1 VTNVKYA
8 HKFPVI
14 ITRSSAGNKDLAK
27 KLRKAGYL
35 PICINLLKFAPPKS
49 WKQVDLHIKK
59 MHLYNWL
66 LFTSSTGVY
75 YFAMRCKEL
84 GIDLSKKELPRIAS
98 VGPGTEKQLKKLGLR
113 VDFIPD
119 TFTTLSLGEELPVN
133 NGKSVLIFRSS
144 LSNASLSNKLRSRG
158 FDVSEV
164 HIYDIIKNNVRL
176 GKRILT
182 GKAILFGSPSAV
194 SAVCSLANSDILDEL
209 RKKPALCIGPVTAA
223 AAKEAGFEK
232 VLFPTEQTFQALVRL
247 VEVVK

>member
-1 VTNVKYA
+1 MIDVEYA

-14 ITRSSAGNKDLAK
+14 ITRSSAGNKQLAR

-59 MHLYNWL
+59 MNLYNWL
-66 LFTSSTGVY
+66 LFTSSIGVY

-84 GIDLSKKELPRIAS
+84 GIDLAKKQLPRIAS
-98 VGPGTEKQLKKLGLR
+98 VGPGTAKQLKKLGLR
-113 VDFIPD
+113 ADFIPN
-119 TFTTLSLGEELPVN
+119 TFTTLSLGEELPEN
-133 NGKSVLIFRSS
+133 FGKSVLIFRSS
-144 LSNASLSNKLRSRG
+144 LSKALLSNKLRSRG

-164 HIYDIIKNNVRL
+164 YIYDTTKNDVRL
-176 GKRILT
+176 SERILT
-182 GKAILFGSPSAV
+182 GKAILFGSPSSV
-194 SAVCSLANSDILDEL
+194 SAVCSLANSTILDEL

-223 AAKEAGFEK
+223 AAKEAGFER